1 MPLLSSLCWLV
12 RTDLCAGWF
21 LRDSSP
27 FHMQPPHA
35 RPRAPSSG
43 AARLRWVTAMISIDD
58 FKKAFA
64 GKAAPDLMSQRDKQV
79 TAALKNFNQA
89 LGGAALEPDRA
100 KAFKDRLVGLVQR
113 FDKAKKSRAPDTE
126 RLTEFDDILRQ
137 ANTGVSAVKQSVA
150 GAGTPAGVG
159 SPSKDSADNC
169 VTPDATGSDYFFD
182 KDSPK
187 LTASDKTFLE
197 AYAKAYLAQNVDEKI
212 TVTGYASIEGD
223 KSENAKLSQNR
234 ANEVARYLSDQKVPK
249 DKVNKPVGK
258 GATQQ
263 FSESNYCLNRR
274 VTITPVLNL
283 KVVDFVEVVET
294 EPRNVPTGKKPD
306 LSLGTK
312 AEEPDIAN
320 IHIPEPCPMVSRD
333 VVEQTL
339 TEWLIALGKA
349 QKLKTRE
356 TDMVM
361 TTARVN
367 LAEQTL
373 LGKTGADGDTRE
385 GPHGTRCG
393 REELEQM
400 PITPFN
406 GDETLH
412 EAAVLAKQIT
422 QGFPKR
428 LAHQNL
434 LNLLK
439 LKPVEAPVEL
449 SLGEQVRAKADSL
462 ANQVLSDFQV
472 PKKYWGKIKDF
483 VKDKI
488 PDAIDKLPISDK
500 EKELAKKA
508 YKKLANIKDDKDE
521 K

>member
-1 MPLLSSLCWLV
+1 
-12 RTDLCAGWF
+12 
-21 LRDSSP
+21 
-27 FHMQPPHA
+27 
-35 RPRAPSSG
+35 
-43 AARLRWVTAMISIDD
+43 MITIED

-64 GKAAPDLMSQRDKQV
+64 GKASPDLVSQRDQQV

-89 LGGAALEPDRA
+89 LGSAALEPDRA

-113 FDKAKKSRAPDTE
+113 FDKARKSSAPDTE

-159 SPSKDSADNC
+159 SPSKDDADNC

-187 LTASDKTFLE
+187 LTPSDKTFLE

-234 ANEVARYLSDQKVPK
+234 ANEVARYLNDQKVPK

-263 FSESNYCLNRR
+263 FSDSNYCLNRR

-283 KVVDFVEVVET
+283 RVVDFVEVVET
-294 EPRNVPTGKKPD
+294 EPRNVPTGKEPVCT
-306 LSLGTK
+306 LGSK

-320 IHIPEPCPMVSRD
+320 ISIPEPCPMVSLN

-339 TEWLIALGKA
+339 TEWLTALGQA
-349 QKLKTRE
+349 QKLKMRD
-356 TDMVM
+356 TDLVM

-367 LAEQTL
+367 LAEETL
-373 LGKTGADGDTRE
+373 LGKAGVEGDTRE

-393 REELEQM
+393 RETLERDAT
-400 PITPFN
+400 TPPN
-406 GDETLH
+406 GDGKVH
-412 EAAVLAKQIT
+412 EVDILVQRIT
-422 QGFPKR
+422 QSFPKR

-439 LKPVEAPVEL
+439 LKPVEGSVEL
-449 SLGEQVRAKADSL
+449 SDAEQFRANADAL
-462 ANQVLSDFQV
+462 ANQVLSDIGV
-472 PKKYWGKIKDF
+472 PKKYWGKVKEF
-483 VKDKI
+483 VKNKI
-488 PDAIDKLPISDK
+488 PDGIDKLPISDT
-500 EKELAKKA
+500 EKDLAKKA
-508 YKKLANIKDDKDE
+508 YKELANIKDE